1 MDLIGIVEHHGYAV
15 VAIGMFV
22 GAMGVPMPASI
33 LLLAGGA
40 AADPNPAHHQALH
53 HGLHLW
59 LMLPL
64 AWLAAVTG
72 DTILFLGGRYTGWWL
87 LAGMCRVSVDAE
99 NCIFRSADYFYK
111 RGPRTL
117 LFSKFVPG
125 LASLAAPLAGSLGMR
140 TARFVRLDALG
151 VLGYTT
157 TWMMAGFLFSPF
169 IQDIVRWIERLG
181 HMLTFV
187 VCALALVYACMY
199 GVSLLRARKF
209 RKVRKVSVH
218 TLQERMQKIDPNRLV
233 VIADVRSHG
242 YYDPGMQRIKNSIR
256 VEPHRLKEEIAAL
269 REFMAPECEIFIYCS
284 CIRDTT
290 SVRVAH
296 LLEKENCRT
305 TVIEGGLKAWIRA
318 GGEIEQVPETDVRK
332 LPQFD

>member
-1 MDLIGIVEHHGYAV
+1 
-15 VAIGMFV
+15 MFLTAA
-22 GAMGVPMPASI
+22 GLPLPASI
-33 LLLAGGA
+33 LLLAAGA
-40 AADPNPAHHQALH
+40 SADPNPAHHQALH

-59 LMLPL
+59 LLLPI
-64 AWLAAVTG
+64 AWLAAVLG
-72 DTILFLGGRYTGWWL
+72 DALLFLGGRYTGWWL
-87 LAGMCRVSVDAE
+87 LAGMCRVSVDTE
-99 NCIFRSADYFYK
+99 NCIFRSADYFYR

-117 LFSKFVPG
+117 LFAKFVPG

-140 TARFVRLDALG
+140 LGRFLRLDAAGAL
-151 VLGYTT
+151 LYAS
-157 TWMMAGFLFSPF
+157 TWMLAGFVFSPF
-169 IQDIVRWIERLG
+169 IEDMVRWVERVG
-181 HMLTFV
+181 NVMLFGVGVLV
-187 VCALALVYACMY
+187 VVYGAMY
-199 GVSLLRARKF
+199 VMSLLRARAY
-209 RKVRKVSVH
+209 RRVRRVSAESLNER
-218 TLQERMQKIDPNRLV
+218 LQKEEPNRLV

-269 REFMAPECEIFIYCS
+269 REFMAPECEIYLYCS

-305 TVIEGGLKAWIRA
+305 TVIEGGLKAWMKA
-318 GGEIEQVPETDVRK
+318 GGAMEQVPEGDVRK